1 MQNLNNGS
9 VVNLGTAS
17 FGEAKQ
23 ETNMSTPRSFEPV
36 NPLSNVIGLTPKLNL
51 NTIKVIKKDKDSNKI
66 EYLNKKIKARKDFT
80 SLYMLVDLPTN
91 RVLTTL
97 DGEEAHTF

>member
-1 MQNLNNGS
+1 MQKLNNGS

-51 NTIKVIKKDKDSNKI
+51 NTIK
-66 EYLNKKIKARKDFT
+66 E
-80 SLYMLVDLPTN
+80 
-91 RVLTTL
+91 
-97 DGEEAHTF
+97 G